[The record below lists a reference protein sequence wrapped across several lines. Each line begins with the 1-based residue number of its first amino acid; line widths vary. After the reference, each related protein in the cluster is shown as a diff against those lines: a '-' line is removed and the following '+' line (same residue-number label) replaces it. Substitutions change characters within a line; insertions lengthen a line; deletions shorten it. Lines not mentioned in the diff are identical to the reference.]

1 MSSATEVAE
10 PNTAASKDWYSQT
23 TIGMGSAWPM
33 VVVITGT
40 VDAASKDY

>member
-10 PNTAASKDWYSQT
+10 PNIAASKDWCSQT
-23 TIGMGSAWPM
+23 IIGMGSAWPM
-33 VVVITGT
+33 FVVITGT

>member
-1 MSSATEVAE
+1 VSSATEVAE
-10 PNTAASKDWYSQT
+10 ANAASKDWYSQT